1 MAGSVEAGVRGAD
14 EEEFRR
20 FVAARSRALLRT
32 AYLLTGSQ
40 AGAEDL
46 LQTALGK
53 TYRVWS
59 RLESP
64 AAYEAYVR
72 TTLVRTAANWWRRR
86 RRDAE
91 LLAALGATAV
101 ASSTDDPLE
110 DRDEMWRQLLL
121 LPVRQRAV
129 LVLRYYEGLSEAEI
143 ARMLG
148 CATGTVKSQAH
159 RGLATLRRRFTAND
173 PSTLSRTG
181 DERPA

>member
-1 MAGSVEAGVRGAD
+1 VEAGVRGED
-14 EEEFRR
+14 EEELRR
-20 FVAARSRALLRT
+20 FVAARSGALLRT

-40 AGAEDL
+40 VGAEDL

-53 TYRVWS
+53 TYRVWT

-72 TTLVRTAANWWRRR
+72 TTLARTAAAWWRRR
-86 RRDAE
+86 RREAD
-91 LLAALGATAV
+91 LGAVLGSTPV
-101 ASSTDDPLE
+101 SASTHDSLE

-143 ARMLG
+143 GRVLG
-148 CATGTVKSQAH
+148 CASGTVKSQAH
-159 RGLATLRRRFTAND
+159 RGLATLRRRLTAND

>member
-1 MAGSVEAGVRGAD
+1 VRGED

-40 AGAEDL
+40 SGAEDL

-59 RLESP
+59 RLGSP

-72 TTLVRTAANWWRRR
+72 TTLARTAASWWRRR
-86 RRDAE
+86 RREAE
-91 LLAALGATAV
+91 SLVGLGSTA
-101 ASSTDDPLE
+101 SPSTDDPVA

-143 ARMLG
+143 GQMLG
-148 CATGTVKSQAH
+148 CAPGTVKSQAH
-159 RGLATLRRRFTAND
+159 RGLATLRRRLTAND
-173 PSTLSRTG
+173 PSTLSRTA

>member
-1 MAGSVEAGVRGAD
+1 VRGED
-14 EEEFRR
+14 EEQFRR

-32 AYLLTGSQ
+32 AFLLTGSQ

-46 LQTALGK
+46 LQTALAK

-59 RLESP
+59 RLESA

-72 TTLVRTAANWWRRR
+72 TTLARTAASWWRRR
-86 RRDAE
+86 RREAE
-91 LLAALGATAV
+91 LLVGLGSMAA
-101 ASSTDDPLE
+101 SPSTEDPLA

-143 ARMLG
+143 AQMLG
-148 CATGTVKSQAH
+148 CAAGTVKSQAH
-159 RGLATLRRRFTAND
+159 RGLATLRHRLAAND
-173 PSTLSRTG
+173 TSSTLSGTG